1 MFSLVFWCHLCAL
14 LRLRRTHRHPAR
26 SELHQ
31 LIQSVCASHHMVPL
45 AICLD
50 DLPTRNLIVLSHLTL
65 TVFPVFLDS
74 LEQSARLGN
83 PFDLPNIALDTFP
96 RPFGVFHR
104 AARTTYQLMTFT
116 ASCLHALGL
125 TLTGNPSGASRSSCG
140 DFRVSRGPSGT

>member
-1 MFSLVFWCHLCAL
+1 MFSLVFWCNLCAL
-14 LRLRRTHRHPAR
+14 LRLQRTHRHPAR

-50 DLPTRNLIVLSHLTL
+50 DLPTRNLSALSHSTL

-74 LEQSARLGN
+74 LEQFARLGN
-83 PFDLPNIALDTFP
+83 PFDVPNITLDTFP
-96 RPFGVFHR
+96 HPLGAFHC

-116 ASCLHALGL
+116 APCLHALGL
-125 TLTGNPSGASRSSCG
+125 TLTGSPSGASRSSYA